1 MLSQVVRGAEA
12 LAATLTGVLVAVST
26 FPLASEL
33 SRVIK
38 IQLIFEYFD
47 KDADGVWFSDDVLF
61 FSRQLGRDMDET
73 KEATIEDLT
82 EFYRDAG
89 PGCVDADYEEVFP
102 HKKIGPGICFT
113 YLRFIHSI

>member
-47 KDADGVWFSDDVLF
+47 KDA
-61 FSRQLGRDMDET
+61 
-73 KEATIEDLT
+73 
-82 EFYRDAG
+82 
-89 PGCVDADYEEVFP
+89 
-102 HKKIGPGICFT
+102 
-113 YLRFIHSI
+113 